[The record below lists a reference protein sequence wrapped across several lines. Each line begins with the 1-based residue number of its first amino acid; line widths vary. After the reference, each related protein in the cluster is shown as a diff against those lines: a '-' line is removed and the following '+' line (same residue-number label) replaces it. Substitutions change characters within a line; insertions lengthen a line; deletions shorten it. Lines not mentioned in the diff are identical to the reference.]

1 MNNIIELQT
10 NIDRLSS
17 LIQSHFDKLHKVK
30 ELITKQHINIIYDKN
45 MDLAKYLTDIKN
57 YLKPSLDIK
66 TIDYIGS
73 KLDKIMSDLKQ
84 NDNSKFSNHLELY
97 QVVKKQIIN
106 IRKIKYDIDDNIN
119 TIKDINLFFISLNK
133 IINIKKQINKVLID
147 EKNNID
153 EEQKNNLHNLLE
165 VINQKQKYIEDINA
179 EITNIENKDE
189 YLNKL
194 YFFEINEELNEQEID
209 KLIQKYKNFY
219 YQKIDK
225 QKINDSNIEIL
236 NNLIDNINEIQ
247 FHKLNDIHKQH
258 IKYLKEQIKIKLDWN
273 NLASYINILY
283 YFEINIQYPLIIKKY
298 DNFKNIDEKEVLNR
312 LDELYNLI
320 DETYKFIAN
329 YERILSDEIVNNLKT
344 IKNIHDVKTKIAN
357 DFEIKIEQIDIMVN
371 FVDSFKSS
379 NEKISYIE
387 TYIQNYNDLKT
398 SIQNKI
404 IELNTNYQNKFHI
417 NHIITNLEILTTE
430 INRKIYNL
438 DLDIQRIHLYGR
450 R

>member
-1 MNNIIELQT
+1 MNNIDI
-10 NIDRLSS
+10 LSN
-17 LIQSHFDKLHKVK
+17 LIQKHFDKLHKLK
-30 ELITKQHINIIYDKN
+30 ELITKQNYVINIIYDEN

-57 YLKPSLDIK
+57 YLKPSLDTK
-66 TIDYIGS
+66 TINYIQDN
-73 KLDKIMSDLKQ
+73 LDIIMSDLKQ
-84 NDNSKFSNHLELY
+84 NDNSKWLANLELY
-97 QVVKKQIIN
+97 KVVREKIRN
-106 IRKIKYDIDDNIN
+106 TRKIKYNIDDNIN

-133 IINIKKQINKVLID
+133 IINIKKQINKLLID
-147 EKNNID
+147 EENNID

-209 KLIQKYKNFY
+209 KRIQKNKSLY

-225 QKINDSNIEIL
+225 KKINDSNIEIL

-258 IKYLKEQIKIKLDWN
+258 IKYLKEKIKTKLDWN

-320 DETYKFIAN
+320 DETYKFIEN

-357 DFEIKIEQIDIMVN
+357 DFEIKIKQIDIMVN
-371 FVDSFKSS
+371 FVDSFKSRD
-379 NEKISYIE
+379 EKISYIK
-387 TYIQNYNDLKT
+387 TYIQNYTDLKT

-404 IELNTNYQNKFHI
+404 IELNTNYEDKFHI
-417 NHIITNLEILTTE
+417 NHIITNLEIFTTE

-438 DLDIQRIHLYGR
+438 DLDIQRIHLYGI
-450 R
+450 

>member
-1 MNNIIELQT
+1 MNNIDI
-10 NIDRLSS
+10 LSN
-17 LIQSHFDKLHKVK
+17 LIQKHFDKLHKLK
-30 ELITKQHINIIYDKN
+30 ELITKQNDDINIIYDEN

-57 YLKPSLDIK
+57 YLKPSLDTK
-66 TIDYIGS
+66 TINYIQDN
-73 KLDKIMSDLKQ
+73 LDIIMSDLKQ
-84 NDNSKFSNHLELY
+84 NDNSKWLANLELY
-97 QVVKKQIIN
+97 KVVREKIRN
-106 IRKIKYDIDDNIN
+106 TRKIKYNIDDNIN

-133 IINIKKQINKVLID
+133 IINIKKQINKLLID
-147 EKNNID
+147 EENNID

-209 KLIQKYKNFY
+209 KRIQKNKSLY

-225 QKINDSNIEIL
+225 KKINDSNIEIL

-258 IKYLKEQIKIKLDWN
+258 IKYLKEKIKTKLDWN

-320 DETYKFIAN
+320 DETYKFIEN

-357 DFEIKIEQIDIMVN
+357 DFEIKIKQIDIMVN
-371 FVDSFKSS
+371 FVDSFKSRD
-379 NEKISYIE
+379 EKISYIK
-387 TYIQNYNDLKT
+387 TYIQNYTDLKT

-404 IELNTNYQNKFHI
+404 IELNTNYEDKFHI

-438 DLDIQRIHLYGR
+438 DLDIQRIHLYGI
-450 R
+450 